1 MTTVLVAFATKGGTT
16 QSVAERLGARLLGA
30 GHAVTVVSVQDDP
43 DPATYDAVVVGS
55 GVLAGSVY
63 PAAGRWLTAHAR
75 GLADKPVGLFVVC
88 LGVATRD
95 PARLEE
101 AAGYPDQL
109 AAALPQPPV
118 ATTLFAGSYDPAARR
133 WWERLAARL
142 ARAPRGDFRDWA
154 AVDAWGGE
162 LAGRL

>member
-1 MTTVLVAFATKGGTT
+1 MSHDTRIG
-16 QSVAERLGARLLGA
+16 LLGA

-95 PARLEE
+95 PARLDEDIE
-101 AAGYPDQL
+101 HYVDMILGWL
-109 AAALPQPPV
+109 
-118 ATTLFAGSYDPAARR
+118 T
-133 WWERLAARL
+133 
-142 ARAPRGDFRDWA
+142 APGPR
-154 AVDAWGGE
+154 
-162 LAGRL
+162 